1 MPLPLPPPGPAT
13 DPIGPK
19 GDALTSTP
27 ETPGPGPAATAG
39 ATAAPTAPSLVDQ
52 AAATATRPR
61 RGPPDPLPVTVLTGF
76 LGAGKTTLLNRLLSD
91 PALADTAVLI
101 NEFGEIGLDHLF
113 VREVDE
119 GVVLLASGCVC
130 CTVRGDLVAALE
142 DLLRGRDNNRLPPFS
157 RVLIETT
164 GLADPAP
171 ILHTLM
177 THPYLLMRYRLDGVV
192 TVVDAINGM
201 DTLDTQPESVKQ
213 AAVADRI
220 VLTKT
225 DLATTADQQAGLA
238 NLRARLSRLAP
249 AAPILVAADGE
260 ATSESVMKAGLY
272 DPARKIPDVAR
283 WLADE
288 RIAAQQEAESG
299 LPSGFD
305 PNRHDDRIK
314 AFTLATDAAISAST
328 LDLFL
333 ELLRAT
339 HGNSLLRLKGI
350 VKLQDDPSAPIV
362 LHGVQH
368 VMHPPIRLP
377 EWPDDDHRTRLVMIV
392 RDLDP
397 KVIRR
402 LFDAFLG
409 VPAVDMPDRTALTD
423 NPLAPPGL
431 SRRG

>member
-1 MPLPLPPPGPAT
+1 MT
-13 DPIGPK
+13 DPV
-19 GDALTSTP
+19 AETS
-27 ETPGPGPAATAG
+27 A
-39 ATAAPTAPSLVDQ
+39 V
-52 AAATATRPR
+52 RPR
-61 RGPPDPLPVTVLTGF
+61 RGPPEPIPVTVLTGF
-76 LGAGKTTLLNRLLSD
+76 LGAGKTTLLNQLLAD
-91 PALADTAVLI
+91 PGLADTAVLI

-119 GVVLLASGCVC
+119 GVVLLSSGCVC

-142 DLLRGRDNNRLPPFS
+142 DLLRGLDNNRIPKFA

-177 THPYLLMRYRLDGVV
+177 SHPYLVMRYRLDGVV
-192 TVVDAINGM
+192 TVVDAING
-201 DTLDTQPESVKQ
+201 DATLNAQPEAVKQ
-213 AAVADRI
+213 AAVADRL

-225 DLATTADQQAGLA
+225 DLVETPEQRAALGALRTRLA
-238 NLRARLSRLAP
+238 RLAP
-249 AAPILVAADGE
+249 LAPVLDAAKGE
-260 ATSESVMKAGLY
+260 AGADAILKAGLY
-272 DPARKIPDVAR
+272 DPTRKIPDVAR
-283 WLADE
+283 WLAE
-288 RIAAQQEAESG
+288 EQMAANAEATGADSA
-299 LPSGFD
+299 D

-314 AFTLATDAAISAST
+314 AFTLATDAAIGAST

-339 HGNSLLRLKGI
+339 HGGNVLRLKGI
-350 VKLQDDPSAPIV
+350 VKLADDPSAPVV

-368 VMHPPIRLP
+368 VMHPPTRLP
-377 EWPDDDHRTRLVMIV
+377 AWPDDDRRTRLVMIV

-397 KVIRR
+397 AVIRR

-409 VPAVDMPDRTALTD
+409 VPAVDTPDRAALME

-431 SRRG
+431 SGGR

>member
-1 MPLPLPPPGPAT
+1 MTRSGPKASDVNASLDTPEVFTAAHQPSETPVVTTT
-13 DPIGPK
+13 DPK
-19 GDALTSTP
+19 
-27 ETPGPGPAATAG
+27 
-39 ATAAPTAPSLVDQ
+39 
-52 AAATATRPR
+52 PR
-61 RGPPDPLPVTVLTGF
+61 RGPPEPLPVTVLTGF
-76 LGAGKTTLLNRLLSD
+76 LGAGKTTLLNGLLAD

-113 VREVDE
+113 VREVAE

-130 CTVRGDLVAALE
+130 CTVRGDLVTALE

-192 TVVDAINGM
+192 TVVDAINGGA
-201 DTLDTQPESVKQ
+201 TLDSQPESVKQ

-225 DLATTADQQAGLA
+225 DLVSGPEAEAALA
-238 NLRARLSRLAP
+238 ALRVRLSRLAP
-249 AAPILVAADGE
+249 AAPILDAARGGVTAD
-260 ATSESVMKAGLY
+260 SVMKAGLY
-272 DPARKIPDVAR
+272 DPARKIPDVGR
-283 WLADE
+283 WLAAE
-288 RIAAQQEAESG
+288 QVAAQQEANAG
-299 LPSGFD
+299 LPPGHNA
-305 PNRHDDRIK
+305 NRHDERIK
-314 AFTLATDAAISAST
+314 AFTLTTDAAISAST

-333 ELLRAT
+333 ELVRAT
-339 HGNSLLRLKGI
+339 YGGNVLRLKGI

-368 VMHPPIRLP
+368 VMHPPTRLP

-397 KVIRR
+397 AVIRR

-409 VPAVDMPDRTALTD
+409 IPAIDTPDRAALTD

-431 SRRG
+431 SRGR